1 MGYPEHCTAPIGG
14 AAGGSRTRGAGRRET
29 AMRQRMGGVQD
40 RFQWGSYGFLGG
52 LVVGVILG
60 WLFNRVVGT
69 ILWVGL
75 VVVIVLLAFTV
86 WRWVADRG
94 RQAEEIVRTR
104 GASLRGGDDD
114 AVEVDTYVVEGRT
127 DRGERVRVEREER

>member
-1 MGYPEHCTAPIGG
+1 MQ
-14 AAGGSRTRGAGRRET
+14 
-29 AMRQRMGGVQD
+29 QRLGTVRNQ
-40 RFQWGSYGFLGG
+40 FQLVSYGFLPG

-86 WRWVADRG
+86 WRWVSERG

-104 GASLRGGDDD
+104 GGSLRGGDD
-114 AVEVDTYVVEGRT
+114 AVEVDSYVIEGRS

>member
-1 MGYPEHCTAPIGG
+1 MQ
-14 AAGGSRTRGAGRRET
+14 
-29 AMRQRMGGVQD
+29 QRLGTVRNQ
-40 RFQWGSYGFLGG
+40 FQLVSYGFLPG

-86 WRWVADRG
+86 WRWVSERG
-94 RQAEEIVRTR
+94 RQAEAIVRTR
-104 GASLRGGDDD
+104 GGSLRGGDDE
-114 AVEVDTYVVEGRT
+114 AVEVDSYVVEGRS
-127 DRGERVRVEREER
+127 DRGDRVEQVERVRVEREER